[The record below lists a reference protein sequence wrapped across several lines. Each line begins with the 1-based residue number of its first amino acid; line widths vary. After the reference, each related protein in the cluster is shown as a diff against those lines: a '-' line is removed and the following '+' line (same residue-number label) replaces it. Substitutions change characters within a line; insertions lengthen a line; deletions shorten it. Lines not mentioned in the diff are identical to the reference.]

1 MIILTGRSFL
11 TADQKERISKLNESG
26 SIVEYQRTDITDRT
40 EAERFIFGV
49 KERYGAINGIIHA
62 AGILRDSFLV
72 NKSPGDFTDVL
83 KPKVYGTIWLDELTK
98 DEDLDFFVLFSSF
111 SAYGNAGQSDYAYA
125 NHFMDSFAVLRSQL
139 SRNGKTLSIN
149 WPLLKDGG
157 MSLDSSGIVQIKEK
171 YGMTPMRTSS
181 VLEAFLKMRG
191 LHLPA

>member
-1 MIILTGRSFL
+1 
-11 TADQKERISKLNESG
+11 
-26 SIVEYQRTDITDRT
+26 
-40 EAERFIFGV
+40 
-49 KERYGAINGIIHA
+49 
-62 AGILRDSFLV
+62 
-72 NKSPGDFTDVL
+72 L

-157 MSLDSSGIVQIKEK
+157 MSLDSNGIIQIKEK
-171 YGMTPMRTSS
+171 YGLTPMRTSS
-181 VLEAFLKMRG
+181 VLEAFLKMLRSSFTS
-191 LHLPA
+191 LMPAEGERDKMIKALAIHRNTAAADQD